1 MPAVGDSP
9 TSIRDARAFA
19 RSVCADDGV
28 SADLCQALEVVM
40 SELVGNAV
48 RHGRHPVSFEVERE
62 GRDVLVV
69 VMDADA
75 TPPGDGECCD
85 LDSEGGRGLFL
96 VSQLS
101 QQWGWYSSGTGKRV
115 WARI

>member
-48 RHGRHPVSFEVERE
+48 RHGRHPVSFEVEHLDGASLLIPVAATEPQPAMQNRTKLSIE
-62 GRDVLVV
+62 ALHDLTLAVEQL
-69 VMDADA
+69 DADR
-75 TPPGDGECCD
+75 
-85 LDSEGGRGLFL
+85 SE
-96 VSQLS
+96 
-101 QQWGWYSSGTGKRV
+101 
-115 WARI
+115 